1 MPTEPDPAQDAQE
14 TRDTR
19 DAQQP
24 VDPSEPGADPATENW
39 QPTGLELARAVAR
52 SVAAGSASAPN
63 RTGKSQPRKRFRR
76 RSDPGL
82 ASGSGPDDRDPQL
95 LDATVERLVAEQG
108 WSTDVAVAGALARWD
123 QIVGPDVAAHCKA
136 ERFADAELTVRA
148 DSTAWATQVRM
159 LAPTLVKRLNEEL
172 GDGTVRRVNVVGPS
186 SPTWRKGPRSVR
198 DGRGP
203 RDTYG

>member
-1 MPTEPDPAQDAQE
+1 MSTEPERPPDPPEEQAESPTEQ
-14 TRDTR
+14 
-19 DAQQP
+19 
-24 VDPSEPGADPATENW
+24 ADLSSDSW
-39 QPTGLELARAVAR
+39 QPTGLELARAVAK
-52 SVAAGSASAPN
+52 SVAAGSAP
-63 RTGKSQPRKRFRR
+63 TRR
-76 RSDPGL
+76 RGSGLPDRRGSRRRHDPAA
-82 ASGSGPDDRDPQL
+82 ASGAAPDDRDPQL
-95 LDATVERLVAEQG
+95 LDATVDRLIAEQG

-159 LAPTLVKRLNEEL
+159 LAPTLVKRLNDDL
-172 GDGTVRRVNVVGPS
+172 GDGTVRRVHVLGPNAPS
-186 SPTWRKGPRSVR
+186 WRKGPRSVR